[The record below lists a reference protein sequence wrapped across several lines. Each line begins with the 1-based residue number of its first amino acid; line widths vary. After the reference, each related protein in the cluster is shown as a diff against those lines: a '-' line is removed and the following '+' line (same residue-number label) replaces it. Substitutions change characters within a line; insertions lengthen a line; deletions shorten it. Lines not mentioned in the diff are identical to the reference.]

1 MNLRKLIFTESDCYK
16 EGMAKKQFI
25 KPIAPMWHSTAANN
39 PYLKRYVGPDDGLL
53 GKNIYNNHW
62 NQPRTRRV
70 CYHAFVGK
78 LKDDTIASYQV
89 LPWDL
94 RGWHSGSGKNG
105 NGNSLGYIGI
115 CICEDNT
122 KNREYAMA
130 AYKEACELSAYIC
143 ELYGLDPMKIIDHA
157 EGYRLGIA
165 SNHGDVRHWF
175 GKYGITLDRIRQDIA
190 KEMGQ
195 AKPDPKPPGK
205 VPYTIRLDKGTPYYI
220 QPDNTSKVAGKIEI
234 AGVYTIV
241 EEVGAYG
248 WLKSG
253 AGWVKLADDPAPPP
267 TVPALVDTW
276 ARANT
281 VRQGSKGK
289 HVEVLQALLQMQGYD
304 VQAIDGSFGA
314 VTDRQVRA
322 YQKAQG
328 LTVDGIVGHETW
340 PVILK

>member
-62 NQPRTRRV
+62 NQPRDRRV

-115 CICEDNT
+115 CICEDNL
-122 KNREYAMA
+122 KDKDYAMA

-143 ELYGLDPMKIIDHA
+143 ELYSLDPMNIIDHA

-165 SNHGDVRHWF
+165 SNHGDVDHWF
-175 GKYGITLDRIRQDIA
+175 RKLYGITLDQIRRDVAALI
-190 KEMGQ
+190 
-195 AKPDPKPPGK
+195 
-205 VPYTIRLDKGTPYYI
+205 TP
-220 QPDNTSKVAGKIEI
+220 E
-234 AGVYTIV
+234 
-241 EEVGAYG
+241 
-248 WLKSG
+248 
-253 AGWVKLADDPAPPP
+253 PAPPP
-267 TVPALVDTW
+267 TPTPTPTPDDKVLAW
-276 ARANT
+276 MKANT
-281 VRQGSKGK
+281 LRLGSKGK
-289 HVEVLQALLQMQGYD
+289 LVGYLQSYLERHGYEP
-304 VQAIDGSFGA
+304 VAIDDDFGPKTKEA
-314 VTDRQVRA
+314 VTRL
-322 YQKAQG
+322 QG
-328 LTVDGIVGHETW
+328 DKELYRDGIVGPQTW
-340 PVILK
+340 EVIMR